1 LPDPEEACVWKV
13 PGSLVA
19 AALMLTLTGCSGGG
33 GGGVAASR
41 APAVPGS
48 PTSSPSSG
56 SSESAQPVG
65 SAAPSGAAQ
74 QAPVKQ
80 QSAAIPG
87 KLKGTIVLGVSAVK
101 VRGKLATVDLTITPT
116 LPDAAADKS
125 FSLFELNGGSTVPHM
140 TLVDPV
146 GLKRYSVVKDAN
158 EMALEPDVV
167 GVRARSGASASGT
180 YTFAAPAP
188 GVTSIDVYFS
198 DFPPFRDVP
207 VTR

>member
-1 LPDPEEACVWKV
+1 MRKV

-19 AALMLTLTGCSGGG
+19 AALMLTLTGCSSG
-33 GGGVAASR
+33 GGGVATSR
-41 APAVPGS
+41 APTASG
-48 PTSSPSSG
+48 SPSSG
-56 SSESAQPVG
+56 SSESAEPAG

-74 QAPVKQ
+74 QVPVKQ

-87 KLKGTIVLGVSAVK
+87 KLKGTVVLGVSAVK

-116 LPDAAADKS
+116 LPDAAADES
-125 FSLFELNGGSTVPHM
+125 FNLFELNGGSIVPHM

-146 GLKRYSVVKDAN
+146 GLKRYSVVKDAH
-158 EMALEPDVV
+158 EMALEPDAV

-180 YTFAAPAP
+180 YTFAAPAA
-188 GVTSIDVYFS
+188 GVRSIDVYFS
-198 DFPPFRDVP
+198 DFPPFLDVP